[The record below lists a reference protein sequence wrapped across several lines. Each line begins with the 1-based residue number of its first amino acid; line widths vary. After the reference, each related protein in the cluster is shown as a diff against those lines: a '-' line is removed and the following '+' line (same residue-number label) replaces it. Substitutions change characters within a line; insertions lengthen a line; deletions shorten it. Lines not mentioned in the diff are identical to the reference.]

1 MVPTD
6 NSLGAYPPELIARFA
21 EQAAGDADM
30 TIHFLGLVGL
40 TPSPG
45 ETLELP
51 RDFLLELGAAMRLLS
66 WERDGLVVHESGL
79 PTGRDAFLQ
88 AFSSLL
94 DTIQDLSSPAPASS
108 LHRDVFRVTFER
120 LAWVGPRDLH
130 AEIVLDLPDEDAL
143 VEAMARFLWDRRR
156 APVAEVGSEAS

>member
-6 NSLGAYPPELIARFA
+6 NSLAAYPPELIARFA
-21 EQAAGDADM
+21 EQAAGDGDM
-30 TIHFLGLVGL
+30 TVHFLKVVGL
-40 TPSPG
+40 APPPG

-51 RDFLLELGAAMRLLS
+51 SDFLLELGAAMRLLA

-79 PTGRDAFLQ
+79 PTARDAIRQ
-88 AFSSLL
+88 AFRGLL
-94 DTIQDLSSPAPASS
+94 QCIQDPFSPAPASS
-108 LHRDVFRVTFER
+108 LCRDVFRVTVER

-143 VEAMARFLWDRRR
+143 VESMARFLWDRRR
-156 APVAEVGSEAS
+156 APAADGGSKAL